1 MRLIKDL
8 GFVVV
13 RLVVA
18 VFQGPLGRD
27 AVLVLDLFEISLSQS
42 EEGGAVDLRIAPN
55 PVGGL
60 RMERLPFAIL
70 PNFIGMIAIL
80 DKDRFGI
87 PVFFLLRQKGA
98 AFQDENAFPTRSK
111 ALRES
116 AATGPG
122 ADNDNVEMVRV
133 HRAFLC
139 GVTKSFGGGA
149 SPRKKSR

>member
-1 MRLIKDL
+1 MRVIQDL

-18 VFQGPLGRD
+18 
-27 AVLVLDLFEISLSQS
+27 ALVLDLFEISLSQS
-42 EEGGAVDLRIAPN
+42 EEGGAVDLCIAPN
-55 PVGGL
+55 PISGL
-60 RMERLPFAIL
+60 RMERLPFTIL
-70 PNFIGMIAIL
+70 PNFIGMIAVL

-98 AFQDENAFPTRSK
+98 AFQDEDAFPTRSK
-111 ALRES
+111 PLRAS
-116 AATGPG
+116 APTRPG

-139 GVTKSFGGGA
+139 RLTKSFGG
-149 SPRKKSR
+149 

>member
-1 MRLIKDL
+1 
-8 GFVVV
+8 
-13 RLVVA
+13 
-18 VFQGPLGRD
+18 
-27 AVLVLDLFEISLSQS
+27 
-42 EEGGAVDLRIAPN
+42 
-55 PVGGL
+55 L

-122 ADNDNVEMVRV
+122 ADNDNVETVRV

-139 GVTKSFGGGA
+139 GVSKFSEVALLLEKNPGDGVLSPTPAEKGGKPA
-149 SPRKKSR
+149 NSL